1 MSERRYTE
9 EEVAE
14 IFERASEPRTEGP
27 GRSPAP
33 ASGLTLPQLQEIGRE
48 VGIAPEAVVDAARS
62 LEPSAE
68 RAAGRRLLGFPI
80 GVGRSLHLDRPL
92 SEEEWERLVVDLRET
107 FDARGRI
114 RSEGSF
120 REWSNGNLQALVE
133 PTPEG
138 ERVRLR
144 TFREM
149 SRNFMVGGL
158 AMLGVSAA
166 ALIAG
171 LVSAGPG
178 GAAHVVPLIVIGLG
192 ILGVG
197 AVPLP
202 LWARLRERQMEEVL
216 SRLRRTTSVPAG
228 DPPEELPPA
237 ADAPAAG
244 SPT

>member
-14 IFERASEPRTEGP
+14 IFERASEPRPEGP
-27 GRSPAP
+27 GRAPAP
-33 ASGLTLPQLQEIGRE
+33 ASGLTLPELREIGRE
-48 VGIAPEAVVDAARS
+48 VGIAPEAVADAARS

-68 RAAGRRLLGFPI
+68 RSAGRTFLGFPI
-80 GVGRSLHLDRPL
+80 GVGRALHLDRQL
-92 SEEEWERLVVDLRET
+92 TEEEWERLVVDLRET

-120 REWSNGNLQALVE
+120 REWANGNLQALVE
-133 PTPEG
+133 PTADG

-149 SRNFMVGGL
+149 SRNFMMAG
-158 AMLGVSAA
+158 LGVLGVAAA

-171 LVSAGPG
+171 LLSAGLEE
-178 GAAHVVPLIVIGLG
+178 AARVVPLVVIGLG
-192 ILGVG
+192 LLGVG

-202 LWARLRERQMEEVL
+202 GWARLRERQMEEVL
-216 SRLRRTTSVPAG
+216 SRLRRTASGPAG
-228 DPPEELPPA
+228 EPPEELPPGT
-237 ADAPAAG
+237 DAPPGGA
-244 SPT
+244 